1 MPSPYDNLPEEIK
14 QQMQEEAAKAESRPE
29 PPKSPQ
35 KEPKQKEPK
44 ITGAERKQKR
54 LIKKTRAGVVLSE
67 DEVKAIKAGRKKL
80 RKEMRA
86 RGIRSKKEFE
96 LTASGLG
103 LYFDKH
109 RPALLLWLGRHW
121 LAALLG
127 ALLAF
132 LLVLLLF
139 SMVQKM
145 RGHFTINMSDEMFRE
160 GFTLSDT
167 VGFENPTTQLFA
179 NPAVDVPCVSIS
191 QLPTNLDEIDGEHND
206 VYFAYTFYIR
216 NEGEST
222 VDYLW
227 NLNITQETMNVADA
241 VWAMVFDDGNMRF
254 YAKAAASGQ
263 AEALPAQGDNT
274 RGYAGLP
281 LQELAPQSDQFEV
294 IKQVG
299 AITYWRVI
307 PDKFEGDQRITGGGQ
322 SGVDPME
329 VHKYTVVLWLEG
341 DDPQATDD
349 VIGAHMGVEMNFRLI
364 NEPEKD
370 KSGWKAIFPGWDW
383 L

>member
-1 MPSPYDNLPEEIK
+1 
-14 QQMQEEAAKAESRPE
+14 
-29 PPKSPQ
+29 
-35 KEPKQKEPK
+35 
-44 ITGAERKQKR
+44 
-54 LIKKTRAGVVLSE
+54 
-67 DEVKAIKAGRKKL
+67 
-80 RKEMRA
+80 MRA

-227 NLNITQETMNVADA
+227 NLAPAEK
-241 VWAMVFDDGNMRF
+241 VW
-254 YAKAAASGQ
+254 
-263 AEALPAQGDNT
+263 
-274 RGYAGLP
+274 
-281 LQELAPQSDQFEV
+281 
-294 IKQVG
+294 
-299 AITYWRVI
+299 
-307 PDKFEGDQRITGGGQ
+307 
-322 SGVDPME
+322 
-329 VHKYTVVLWLEG
+329 
-341 DDPQATDD
+341 
-349 VIGAHMGVEMNFRLI
+349 
-364 NEPEKD
+364 
-370 KSGWKAIFPGWDW
+370 
-383 L
+383 